1 VNRDVRR
8 RRSTGSSTEGDDRIF
23 AALDQ
28 AKRNTEQRNAQRTG
42 APLSLEQRLK
52 RQLAQQAQ
60 AREINRLKDRRTNR
74 ARPQIGER
82 RVPRRLRQDQDA
94 ADDRITNLVQ
104 DATRRTQ
111 QRAQRRRST
120 AERRATLP
128 RYERPQNQQVDQEG
142 SVQDQFRAQVEA
154 AERQRSRARAEREA
168 RERTREIMRVE
179 QTIQKLDRDVK
190 QKQVDIDSYL
200 IHAASLERAA
210 KGNTVAGDLN
220 KRDANLALAK
230 TKRLTADLLATERER
245 LLHDKDR
252 LTQQLDQLRSAA

>member
-1 VNRDVRR
+1 
-8 RRSTGSSTEGDDRIF
+8 
-23 AALDQ
+23 
-28 AKRNTEQRNAQRTG
+28 
-42 APLSLEQRLK
+42 
-52 RQLAQQAQ
+52 
-60 AREINRLKDRRTNR
+60 
-74 ARPQIGER
+74 
-82 RVPRRLRQDQDA
+82 
-94 ADDRITNLVQ
+94 
-104 DATRRTQ
+104 
-111 QRAQRRRST
+111 
-120 AERRATLP
+120 
-128 RYERPQNQQVDQEG
+128 
-142 SVQDQFRAQVEA
+142 
-154 AERQRSRARAEREA
+154 
-168 RERTREIMRVE
+168 MRVE